1 MLPPTSLRPGSFA
14 IFLSGLGKRPS
25 VPTRRPLIL
34 LETPRIHN
42 SYWLVASL
50 RRVSHNILNN
60 KILVFDRDRRPVIE
74 RLHPPAGP

>member
-1 MLPPTSLRPGSFA
+1 MLPPTSLRPGSLA

-50 RRVSHNILNN
+50 HHISHNILQAA
-60 KILVFDRDRRPVIE
+60 LDGW
-74 RLHPPAGP
+74 PAGAPKYCTPAKRWP